1 MRIKERG
8 PHYEVVVDDGAIFW
22 CHVLSNGLG
31 TRMMQRKEADE
42 VLPLIQ
48 RALARW
54 DEEMKA

>member
-1 MRIKERG
+1 VIKERG
-8 PHYEVVVDDGAIFW
+8 PHYEVETDGNVVFW
-22 CHVLSNGLG
+22 WHVLGNGFG
-31 TRMMQRKEADE
+31 SKMMQRSEADE